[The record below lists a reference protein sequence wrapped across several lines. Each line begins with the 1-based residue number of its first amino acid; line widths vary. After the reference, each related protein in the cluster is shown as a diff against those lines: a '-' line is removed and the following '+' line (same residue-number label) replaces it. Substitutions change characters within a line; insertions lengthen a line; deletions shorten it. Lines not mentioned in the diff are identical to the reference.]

1 MQASLHP
8 LRFAVWLAVPLLAV
22 GCQSLKSEKKDE
34 AIEDS
39 ASNPGEMKIPVGT
52 IHMVDPAGRFVL
64 IRSSRTFQVEAGSA
78 MTSYESGGAATARFQ
93 VSPARKGAFLTADIV
108 DGAPEKG
115 EQVLMDYRQPSAASP
130 GDVPPGVDSGSE
142 VQVLE

>member
-8 LRFAVWLAVPLLAV
+8 LRFAVWLAVLPLAV
-22 GCQSLKSEKKDE
+22 GCQSLKSDKEDE
-34 AIEDS
+34 TTEDS
-39 ASNPGEMKIPVGT
+39 ARTPGEMKIPVGT

-64 IRSSRTFQVEAGSA
+64 IRSSRTFQAETGTE
-78 MTSYESGGAATARFQ
+78 MTSYASGGVATARFQ

-108 DGAPEKG
+108 DGNPEKG

-130 GDVPPGVDSGSE
+130 GEAQPDVDPGSE